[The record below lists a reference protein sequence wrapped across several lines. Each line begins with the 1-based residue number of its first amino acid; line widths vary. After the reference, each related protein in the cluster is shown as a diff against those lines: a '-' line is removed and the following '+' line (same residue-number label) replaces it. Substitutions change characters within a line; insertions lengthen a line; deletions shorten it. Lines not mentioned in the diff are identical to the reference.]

1 MTPKTQATKE
11 KRDKLGYIKIKC
23 LCMSKDT
30 VIRVKRQPM
39 VWEEIFANY
48 MSDRGLI
55 SRIYKEFLQLNSK
68 NKWAED
74 LNKHFSKEHIEM
86 AKKHIKIRST
96 SLIIREI

>member
-55 SRIYKEFLQLNSK
+55 SRIKNFYNST
-68 NKWAED
+68 
-74 LNKHFSKEHIEM
+74 
-86 AKKHIKIRST
+86 AKTNGQRT
-96 SLIIREI
+96 